1 MDLNTKYIITVLLII
16 LVIICI
22 YLWNNR
28 KDVKENNDDDGT
40 FISNKVEM
48 TKSMKDNFIKE
59 LTEISIKRENIDDK
73 VINVYLGIFDIFNDN
88 YPVSALKELDEKVKD
103 KPYANVIIDN
113 TIKFYIWSDYNH
125 FRRIIVNIINEII
138 VINRNYLTN
147 DYKNNYEIIEKLFN
161 TIISYCNIPIYG

>member
-16 LVIICI
+16 LIIICI
-22 YLWNNR
+22 YLWNN
-28 KDVKENNDDDGT
+28 KKGIKEDNNEDT
-40 FISNKVEM
+40 YISNKVEM
-48 TKSMKDNFIKE
+48 TKSMKDNFIKN

-125 FRRIIVNIINEII
+125 FRRIIVNIMNEII

-161 TIISYCNIPIYG
+161 TIISYCDIPIYE

>member
-1 MDLNTKYIITVLLII
+1 
-16 LVIICI
+16 
-22 YLWNNR
+22 
-28 KDVKENNDDDGT
+28 
-40 FISNKVEM
+40 KVEM
-48 TKSMKDNFIKE
+48 TKSMKDNFIKN

-125 FRRIIVNIINEII
+125 FRRIIVNIMNEII

-161 TIISYCNIPIYG
+161 TIISYCDIPIYE